1 VNIVLRWTYSL
12 QLGDTYEVISITL
25 PPAILKVELEKLETG
40 VDEKAR
46 GAMYGSREERGV
58 RMSSGVALFKEL
70 RARRKA
76 GDLN

>member
-1 VNIVLRWTYSL
+1 
-12 QLGDTYEVISITL
+12 
-25 PPAILKVELEKLETG
+25 LKVELEKLETG